1 LKKKK
6 KKKKNGTNRK
16 KSSNTSLLTQ
26 RTLIHGKAFGNTYYI
41 DEADGKP
48 TQKEEHDIILD
59 WEIREKV
66 FFDEEFQQS
75 YSDLET

>member
-6 KKKKNGTNRK
+6 KKKKWNKQK
-16 KSSNTSLLTQ
+16 KSSNTPLLTQ